1 MAREQK
7 MIPTWTQLKDLVF
20 RGCPKGE
27 NMYDYHEARMQS
39 EALIEG
45 IDSGRCSQCSLM
57 EPAESSR

>member
-1 MAREQK
+1 
-7 MIPTWTQLKDLVF
+7 
-20 RGCPKGE
+20 
-27 NMYDYHEARMQS
+27 MYDYHEARMQS